1 MRDPLKV
8 CDGLFNY
15 CLLDASN
22 SLGSCI
28 FTQNKKTPLDGGEF
42 DCASLR
48 RHDPDQVGGSKMWFS
63 SQPKNGSPCFY
74 VVTDSIG
81 SAWTNVKVGK
91 HVES

>member
-22 SLGSCI
+22 SLGSRI

-48 RHDPDQVGGSKMWFS
+48 RHDPDQVRGSKT
-63 SQPKNGSPCFY
+63 
-74 VVTDSIG
+74 VVFL
-81 SAWTNVKVGK
+81 SASTSAPRAYLVI
-91 HVES
+91 